1 MLVARGLQNQ
11 GLAFCQGLEKD
22 LAAKDEWIR
31 ALEKELEATKK
42 LAEENAAARRTA
54 EEQVEQIRLD
64 FEDYQKR
71 KQGEGNRLV
80 AGAQRAANVYKDL
93 IESVG
98 EESEVPHEAP
108 VVDFM
113 EWLVNELT
121 TVSDYMTIGQ
131 GYASF
136 VSLRAFAQA
145 LEECGCDHLDK
156 FEIKDPQSY

>member
-42 LAEENAAARRTA
+42 LAEENA
-54 EEQVEQIRLD
+54 

-98 EESEVPHEAP
+98 EESKVPHEAP

-121 TVSDYMTIGQ
+121 TVSDYMTIG
-131 GYASF
+131 
-136 VSLRAFAQA
+136 
-145 LEECGCDHLDK
+145 
-156 FEIKDPQSY
+156 